1 MADER
6 VWVWLDGSYDTQH
19 LATPPDAIEME
30 WSGETACGLEG
41 SARRVT
47 FENVDNAK
55 ACPRCTDEP
64 FKLAGDARG
73 LP

>member
-1 MADER
+1 MVDER
-6 VWVWLDGSYDTQH
+6 AWVWFGGDYGVQH
-19 LATPPDAIEME
+19 LAVPPDAIEME
-30 WSGETACGLEG
+30 WDDTTACGLEG
-41 SARRVT
+41 TVRRVT

-55 ACPRCTDEP
+55 ACAACTQEP